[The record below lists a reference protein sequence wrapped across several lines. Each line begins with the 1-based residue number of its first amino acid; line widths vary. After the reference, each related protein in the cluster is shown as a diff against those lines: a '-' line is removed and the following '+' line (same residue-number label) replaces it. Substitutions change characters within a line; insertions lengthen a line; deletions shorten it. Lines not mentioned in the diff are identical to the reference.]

1 MERSILLT
9 KRNILWNMA
18 ILLRVNGN
26 IVGGFALQFAAF
38 GQVDKFVPKIKLCP
52 FLLQISSKL
61 LGVTTCNTTT
71 LFLMIRIS
79 KLGFIPLFDFA
90 SLNVLKFLEK
100 DTLLYILYVCLS
112 SWMIQMLAKSH
123 KCGLFN

>member
-71 LFLMIRIS
+71 LFLMESFWTQRP
-79 KLGFIPLFDFA
+79 KA
-90 SLNVLKFLEK
+90 H
-100 DTLLYILYVCLS
+100 TVCLTVFVQ
-112 SWMIQMLAKSH
+112 IQVCSDQIYLTLVTFYISFA
-123 KCGLFN
+123 F